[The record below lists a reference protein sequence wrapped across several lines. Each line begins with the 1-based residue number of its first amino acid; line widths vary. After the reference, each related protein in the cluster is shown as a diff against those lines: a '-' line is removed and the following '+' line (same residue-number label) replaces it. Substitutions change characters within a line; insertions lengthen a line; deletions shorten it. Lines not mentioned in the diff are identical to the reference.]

1 MREFDELNYQSY
13 FDKMDLSK
21 RQKAQRV
28 KVAGEFEEIFLLFLS
43 GRAIDREYGG
53 NPTAR
58 DAFIR
63 DYTEAVEEYIYD
75 DDFVPVYVT
84 LLASLIEEATIAHI
98 DDKYY
103 TSLER
108 AKTLAANEANTV
120 LNQKD
125 FDDYSTLGYTKKR
138 WITERDDRV
147 RQTHF
152 EVDSR
157 TVPIDELF
165 NVGSAV
171 MRFPHD
177 FMMASDHPEELANCR
192 CSVEYIR

>member
-21 RQKAQRV
+21 RQKSQRV
-28 KVAGEFEEIFLLFLS
+28 KAAGEFEEIFLLFLS
-43 GRAIDREYGG
+43 GIAIDREYGG

-125 FDDYSTLGYTKKR
+125 FDDYKALGYTRKQ
-138 WITERDDRV
+138 WITEKDERV
-147 RQTHF
+147 RPTHI
-152 EVDSR
+152 EVDD
-157 TVPIDELF
+157 VIIPIDDLF
-165 NVGSAV
+165 LVGNAL
-171 MRFPHD
+171 MPYPHYVPCN
-177 FMMASDHPEELANCR
+177 HPEEVVNCR
-192 CSVEYIR
+192 CSIQYLK

>member
-13 FDKMDLSK
+13 FDKMVLSD

-28 KVAGEFEEIFLLFLS
+28 KAAGEFEEIFLLFLS
-43 GRAIDREYGG
+43 GIAIDREYGG

-63 DYTEAVEEYIYD
+63 DYTKAVKEYIYD

-125 FDDYSTLGYTKKR
+125 FDDYKALGYTRKQ
-138 WITERDDRV
+138 WITEKDERV
-147 RQTHF
+147 RPTHI
-152 EVDSR
+152 EVDDVIIS
-157 TVPIDELF
+157 IDDLF
-165 NVGSAV
+165 LVGNAL
-171 MRFPHD
+171 MPYPHY
-177 FMMASDHPEELANCR
+177 MPCNHPEEVVNCR
-192 CSVEYIR
+192 CSIRYLK